1 MNELIKQLAHRA
13 FVDPSGGPFVSVGDE
28 IEGRIIVR
36 IMADPEGILFKVE

>member
-13 FVDPSGGPFVSVGDE
+13 FADPSGGPFISVGGE
-28 IEGRIIVR
+28 IEGRTIVR